1 MTDIAATEAAV
12 DEPVPP
18 APPPKRIAT
27 LDIVR
32 GIAVMGILAMNI
44 VAFAMPFQAY
54 MNPIAYGM
62 ESGADLAS
70 WAFSF
75 VFIDGKMRGLFSFLF
90 GASTLMV
97 IERARA
103 SGLSPAR
110 VHYARMFWL
119 LVFGLIHFY
128 FIWFGDI
135 LSLYALV
142 GLVLFLFRGLSVRA
156 LIFSGIAFVVVQSLI
171 FGGIGASAVF
181 LSQAATQ
188 PGATAEMVEGWRSM
202 QEGFAPLAGQE
213 LAAKLGMFHGPYAG
227 LVHHRLIENGIEPFT
242 GVLLFGWETLGYM
255 LFGMAALK
263 SGFFRGEWPVARYK
277 KVALIGFGIGV
288 PVYAVLAWLLIR
300 SNFSIEMIF
309 AIVMGATTPFRPVMI
324 VAIAAL
330 IVILTRNGGAL
341 VDRIAAAGRA
351 AFTNYLGTSILMTSF
366 FYGYGLGFY
375 GTMSRI
381 ELWLVVTAMWALM
394 LLWSKPWLDRFQY
407 GPFEWLWRSLARMEL
422 QPMRKTSPAA

>member
-54 MNPIAYGM
+54 MNPVAYGM

-90 GASTLMV
+90 GASTLLV
-97 IERARA
+97 IERAKA
-103 SGLSPAR
+103 SGASPAK

-135 LSLYALV
+135 LSAYALT
-142 GLVLFLFRGLSVRA
+142 GLILYFFRNLQVRTLVIWGIVFVFL
-156 LIFSGIAFVVVQSLI
+156 QSLLM
-171 FGGIGASAVF
+171 GALGASALF
-181 LSQAATQ
+181 LSQAA
-188 PGATAEMVEGWRSM
+188 PEMVEGWRSM
-202 QEGFAPLAGQE
+202 QEGIAPLAGQD
-213 LAAKLGMFHGPYAG
+213 LAAKLALFQGPYAG
-227 LVHHRLIENGIEPFT
+227 LVHLRLMEHGFQPF
-242 GVLLFGWETLGYM
+242 GSVLLFGAETLGYM

-263 SGFFRGEWPVARYK
+263 SGFFRGEWPIARYRK
-277 KVALIGFGIGV
+277 WALIGFGIGI
-288 PVYAVLAWLLIR
+288 PAYALLAWALVR
-300 SNFSIEMIF
+300 ANFSIEMIF
-309 AIVMGATTPFRPVMI
+309 AVVMGATTPFRPLMI

-330 IVILTRNGGAL
+330 IVIVTRNGGFL

-351 AFTNYLGTSILMTSF
+351 AFTNYLGTSILMTTL

-375 GTMSRI
+375 GTMSRV
-381 ELWLVVTAMWALM
+381 ELWLVVVAMWALM
-394 LLWSKPWLDRFQY
+394 LLWSKPWLDRYRY
-407 GPFEWLWRSLARMEL
+407 GPFEWLWRSLSRMEI
-422 QPMRKTSPAA
+422 QPMRKAS